1 MKFALPLLIFSLL
14 RVSLLAQEA
23 TLVVYFGLNES
34 SISYSEDEKLQVWLG
49 EFEDTLKRIELIGYT
64 DFLAS
69 DEYNLRLYQKR
80 AESVM
85 AKIEAN
91 PRVNYRMSLVS
102 AKGEEFSTSNG
113 SSDGIQ
119 SDRRVEIKILRK

>member
-1 MKFALPLLIFSLL
+1 L
-14 RVSLLAQEA
+14 
-23 TLVVYFGLNES
+23 GLNES